1 MFRFIKYLVAVLCL
15 GLLFVVAQAQAV
27 DINTA
32 TATELATIKGI
43 GPKKAEAIVKYR
55 NEHGAFQSVDD
66 LMKVPGIKAKTLAN
80 IKDQVS
86 VGGAAGTTGL
96 PKAPVNAPPMTK
108 PAMPTTPEMPAT
120 KPAMPAK
127 PAVPAPAPATKP

>member
-55 NEHGAFQSVDD
+55 TEHGAFQSVDD

-96 PKAPVNAPPMTK
+96 PKAPETTPPTAK
-108 PAMPTTPEMPAT
+108 PATPTTPAMPAMPPAT
-120 KPAMPAK
+120 KPPGS
-127 PAVPAPAPATKP
+127 APATNP

>member
-1 MFRFIKYLVAVLCL
+1 MFRLIKCFAVVVCL
-15 GLLFVVAQAQAV
+15 TLFSVVAQAQMI

-55 NEHGAFQSVDD
+55 TEHGAFQSVDD
-66 LMKVPGIKAKTLAN
+66 LVKVPGIKDKTLAN

-86 VGGAAGTTGL
+86 VGGVTGTTGL
-96 PKAPVNAPPMTK
+96 PKAPVTAPSMTK
-108 PAMPTTPEMPAT
+108 PAVPAMPTTPSPT
-120 KPAMPAK
+120 TK
-127 PAVPAPAPATKP
+127 PAVPATKPQP